1 MSPPNPS
8 AIASILVLCLAVSQ
22 SAQSL
27 PEDREQAIQI
37 TADSAMRDEKKGLTI
52 YSGNVVLDQGSL
64 HISADKIT
72 VFRINEEGD
81 KIVAMGQPASVQ
93 QQPAVDGELMRA
105 HAEVIEYFKAED
117 RLRLRTSAQIEQG
130 GSTVTGNIIDYY
142 ITAQLVKAGSDEA
155 REDSRVTTI
164 IPANKLEKREG
175 ESDEAEGK

>member
-1 MSPPNPS
+1 MPLPNPS
-8 AIASILVLCLAVSQ
+8 AIASILVLCLAVSR

-37 TADSAMRDEKKGLTI
+37 TADSALRDEKKGLTV

-93 QQPAVDGELMRA
+93 QQPAADEELMRA

-142 ITAQLVKAGSDEA
+142 ITQQLVKAGSDKA
-155 REDSRVTTI
+155 SEDSRVTTI
-164 IPANKLEKREG
+164 IPANKLEKSEG
-175 ESDEAEGK
+175 ESGEAAGK

>member
-1 MSPPNPS
+1 MSLPNPS
-8 AIASILVLCLAVSQ
+8 AIASILVLCLAVSP

-37 TADSAMRDEKKGLTI
+37 KSDSALRDEKKGLTV

-81 KIVAMGQPASVQ
+81 KIVALGQPASVQ
-93 QQPAVDGELMRA
+93 QQPAADEELMRA

-117 RLRLRTSAQIEQG
+117 RLRLRSSAQIEQG

-142 ITAQLVKAGSDEA
+142 IATQLVKAGSDTA

-164 IPANKLEKREG
+164 IPANKLEKREDA
-175 ESDEAEGK
+175 SDEADGK